1 LNWSVFGLFL
11 FVKSNIIIKREV
23 FMSVIVSKEEAH
35 KLVDQLSENASWD
48 DLMHEIYV
56 RETIERGLEDSKA
69 GRTKE
74 VKEIRTKYGLP
85 E

>member
-1 LNWSVFGLFL
+1 
-11 FVKSNIIIKREV
+11 VKSNIIIKREV
-23 FMSVIVSKEEAH
+23 FMSVIVIKEEAH
-35 KLVDQLSENASWD
+35 KLVDQLPENASWD

-56 RETIERGLEDSKA
+56 RETIEIGLEDSKA

-74 VKEIRTKYGLP
+74 LKEILTTYGLP